1 MQCCLFESPL
11 CSWISS
17 AMLHQD
23 DSSPKVLLPSLMN
36 SRLSLW
42 SCKQA
47 RTACPSLTVV
57 VTSARAAP
65 HSNKSRSPN
74 CHSLALP
81 LGRPRAVPCATQ
93 PHSRLANLPRLTP
106 CQPTASRFAN
116 QEAST
121 AFAAPQ
127 TERQTAW
134 TCDCTTSCTWTKCHK
149 NTMGQRCDVLLVLLM
164 LCLRLLQ
171 ADLRKPCVLRA
182 VSTANAAA
190 GGGRGGSY
198 SRP

>member
-57 VTSARAAP
+57 VTPARAAP

-74 CHSLALP
+74 CHSLALTTSWP
-81 LGRPRAVPCATQ
+81 PRAVPCATQ
-93 PHSRLANLPRLTP
+93 PHSRLANLPPHALPTKKLLPHLRRRRPSGRQHGHVIVRRHVPGQSVTKIQWANDATYRGFNAPLPPPLESLALLQLTP
-106 CQPTASRFAN
+106 NIEDPVSDEGADASA
-116 QEAST
+116 
-121 AFAAPQ
+121 
-127 TERQTAW
+127 
-134 TCDCTTSCTWTKCHK
+134 K
-149 NTMGQRCDVLLVLLM
+149 RC
-164 LCLRLLQ
+164 
-171 ADLRKPCVLRA
+171 
-182 VSTANAAA
+182 NE
-190 GGGRGGSY
+190 
-198 SRP
+198 